1 MWRRGDETAVYERN
15 ERLVESAFIIY
26 VIGEPTHSSRNIY
39 VTVGTPGVHP
49 PPRHAHAPIFDSVYV
64 RGVATP
70 DYIVVS
76 ACAVLN
82 IESAA

>member
-1 MWRRGDETAVYERN
+1 MWLVWRRGDETAVYERN
-15 ERLVESAFIIY
+15 ERLVESAFII
-26 VIGEPTHSSRNIY
+26 GCD
-39 VTVGTPGVHP
+39 GVH

-70 DYIVVS
+70 DYIVS

-82 IESAA
+82 SESAA